1 MQIVKKGQLSPWRDA
16 LVRKHCLTSSFGR
29 IMKLKNGFLNKM
41 KGATVTNN
49 RSRIAR
55 HCPTSKQKPFCHGE
69 KWKWNLNITTGIV
82 IRDCQPERNYR

>member
-1 MQIVKKGQLSPWRDA
+1 
-16 LVRKHCLTSSFGR
+16 
-29 IMKLKNGFLNKM
+29 M

-69 KWKWNLNITTGIV
+69 KWEWNLNITTGIV
-82 IRDCQPERNYR
+82 IRDCQPEPARKGAARVRILFSRSSSAIIFSSSVRKASLMTFSISS

>member
-41 KGATVTNN
+41 KGASPV
-49 RSRIAR
+49 IA
-55 HCPTSKQKPFCHGE
+55 PTSKQKPFCHGE